1 MPGKLTSEGVETL
14 WDFVVKY
21 WLEFIFG
28 VIVAAL
34 SAAYAHL
41 AKRFKAERA
50 KNLAIENGLK
60 GILRI
65 QILDT
70 YDRCVANGKTI
81 SISRKDAIGSVYRS
95 YVALCESHED
105 VDDTIKQLYEEI
117 VHMPIEQRK

>member
-1 MPGKLTSEGVETL
+1 ML
-14 WDFVVKY
+14 DFVVKY
-21 WLEFIFG
+21 WLEFVFG
-28 VIVAAL
+28 LVVAGL

-41 AKRFKAERA
+41 AKKFKAERA
-50 KNLAIENGLK
+50 KNQAIENGLK

-70 YDRCVANGKTI
+70 YDKCVDAGRTI
-81 SISRKDAIGSVYRS
+81 SISRKNAIGSVYRS

-117 VHMPIEQRK
+117 VRMPIA

>member
-1 MPGKLTSEGVETL
+1 M
-14 WDFVVKY
+14 WDFIVKY
-21 WLEFIFG
+21 WLEFVFG
-28 VIVAAL
+28 LIVTGL

-50 KNLAIENGLK
+50 KNQAIENGLR

-70 YDRCVANGKTI
+70 YDRCVADGNRI
-81 SISRKDAIGSVYRS
+81 SISRKDAVVSIYQS
-95 YVALCESHED
+95 YCALGDS

-117 VHMPIEQRK
+117 VHMAII